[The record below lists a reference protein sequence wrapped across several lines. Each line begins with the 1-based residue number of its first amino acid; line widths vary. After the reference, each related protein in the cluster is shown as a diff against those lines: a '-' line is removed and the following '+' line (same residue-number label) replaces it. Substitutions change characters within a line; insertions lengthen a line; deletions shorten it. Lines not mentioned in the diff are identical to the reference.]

1 MSQSTS
7 RPESSG
13 TRKRKSKQDQRFS
26 IERNGEQLTLA
37 ALISDVESLLKRFQE
52 TSSVSFFE
60 FSQIF
65 IDLEFPTIF
74 LGRYSMAELVEFSE
88 LILSY
93 SSSFMFSGTETIEPP
108 PSFIAGDKVVETQKL
123 TITRKVRPLKER
135 VFGVYLTYCLYFTQP
150 QNHVAN
156 VKLSVKQMSELRK
169 FCKEELLR
177 DQCNEALFCISRLMN
192 VHAFMITPFE
202 REFNPLLA
210 RRFNVADLT
219 NENAELM
226 EHNSEMSFLNAVEK
240 DYTLMQIDLM
250 HKRYVDEKNRIKLPD
265 DLGLELVDESLLT
278 SISSIVAR
286 TERELRSILK

>member
-1 MSQSTS
+1 MSRSAA
-7 RPESSG
+7 RPGSSG
-13 TRKRKSKQDQRFS
+13 TQKRKLKQDQRFS
-26 IERNGEQLTLA
+26 VERNSEQLTIA
-37 ALISDVESLLKRFQE
+37 ALISDVETLLKKFQE

-60 FSQIF
+60 FAQIF
-65 IDLEFPTIF
+65 INLEFPTIF

-108 PSFIAGDKVVETQKL
+108 PSFIAGDVVVETQKL

-135 VFGVYLTYCLYFTQP
+135 VFGVYLTYCLFFTQP
-150 QNHVAN
+150 QNHAAN
-156 VKLSVKQMSELRK
+156 VKLSVKQMGELRR

-177 DQCNEALFCISRLMN
+177 DQCNEALFCISRLLN
-192 VHAFMITPFE
+192 VHAFMVIPFE
-202 REFNPLLA
+202 KEFNPLLA

-219 NENAELM
+219 IDNAELT
-226 EHNSEMSFLNAVEK
+226 EPSSEMSFLNSVEK

-265 DLGLELVDESLLT
+265 GLELVDESLLT
-278 SISSIVAR
+278 SISSIVSR
-286 TERELRSILK
+286 TERELRSVLK

>member
-108 PSFIAGDKVVETQKL
+108 PSFIAGD
-123 TITRKVRPLKER
+123 KER